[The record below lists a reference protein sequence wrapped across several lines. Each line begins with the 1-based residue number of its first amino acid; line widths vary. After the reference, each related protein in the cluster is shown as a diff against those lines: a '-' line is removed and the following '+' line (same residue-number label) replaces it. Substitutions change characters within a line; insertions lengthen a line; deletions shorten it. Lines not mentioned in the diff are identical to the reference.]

1 MTLRRIKLKVG
12 IVEVEVEGEQGDL
25 DKVAINLLGRATELP
40 AIGGEAT
47 NKIAK
52 PEIDYDLG
60 DTDGRKNGN
69 TNREPTMIMLAN
81 IRGCKTGKDLT
92 RVACEYIHFVKS
104 KPFFDRHDL
113 VKEMKKAKSFY
124 KKSFANN
131 IKFHYLKPLQE
142 HGILSERTP
151 GVFFLTNEALKAA
164 SPYFAE
170 LGLT

>member
-12 IVEVEVEGEQGDL
+12 IVEVEVEGEQSDL
-25 DKVAINLLGRATELP
+25 DKVAIDLLGRATELP
-40 AIGGEAT
+40 TKGGEAT
-47 NKIAK
+47 NNIAK
-52 PEIDYDLG
+52 SEQDYGFG
-60 DTDGRKNGN
+60 DVEGRKNN
-69 TNREPTMIMLAN
+69 SISREPTMTMLAN

-124 KKSFANN
+124 KKSFEGN

-142 HGILSERTP
+142 HGILSERKP

-164 SPYFAE
+164 TPYFAE